1 MDQSDDHR
9 AVSRHLKVLLPSSS
23 HKLRISKELARQLGV
38 TALVVS
44 PVGSKVWRV
53 EVGRDGDGAF
63 LGRGWPEFVAAHGLG
78 DLWFVVF
85 RHEGGGTLTVKA
97 FDTSLCLRQFSRP
110 LNVAANR
117 RSSPRPQFIT
127 PLLPCFTE
135 KMVIPPKFVRNHIT
149 DVETNSH
156 LPVRLNLCGKYWC
169 VEPEKDPSGNVFL
182 AGGWSWFLASN
193 GITEGEAVLLRYEG
207 NMVFTVKVFGLDG
220 CHKSFVKSRKMPSG
234 VQLETEQSDRTKIKK
249 EPDAPSS
256 STGKRKNANMRPR
269 VAEKKRPRS
278 SAPPSNKAPSAVS
291 KCTYEIGPP
300 AWIKKEIKAYALK
313 TYLPLTPCFCKAI
326 GFSNNCVITLTTSTG
341 KSATTSWQ
349 VTGRLFNSR
358 TSPQLGHGWT
368 SFCRDNGLKEGDV
381 CTFNIIQATLWHVD
395 IERRS

>member
-1 MDQSDDHR
+1 MDQSDDQP
-9 AVSRHLKVLLPSSS
+9 AISRHLKVLLPSSS

-63 LGRGWPEFVAAHGLG
+63 LGRGWPEFVAAHGIG

-97 FDTSLCLRQFSRP
+97 FDTSFCLRQFTRP

-117 RSSPRPQFIT
+117 RRSPRPQFIT

-156 LPVRLNLCGKYWC
+156 LPVRLNLCGKYWR
-169 VEPEKDPSGNVFL
+169 VEPEKDPS
-182 AGGWSWFLASN
+182 GGWSWFLASN

-207 NMVFTVKVFGLDG
+207 NMVFTVKVFGHNG
-220 CHKSFVKSRKMPSG
+220 CQKTFVKSTKTMPSG
-234 VQLETEQSDRTKIKK
+234 KQETEHSERTKMKM

-256 STGKRKNANMRPR
+256 STGKRKNANKRPRVAEKKRPR

-278 SAPPSNKAPSAVS
+278 SATPSNKVSSA
-291 KCTYEIGPP
+291 
-300 AWIKKEIKAYALK
+300 
-313 TYLPLTPCFCKAI
+313 PLTPCFCKAT

-349 VTGRLFNSR
+349 VTGCLFNSR
-358 TSPQLGHGWT
+358 TSPQPGHGWT